1 MLSDSFKCAFVS
13 TNQRPTSPGEY
24 LMCRFIVG
32 GVMGAEIAEP
42 ARRPVLTCRGGNPAM
57 ANTEASEV
65 RSGMFAPP
73 QCPAD
78 WLMVGRGGL
87 GVGGMKILRG
97 QGLTAY
103 MWNTRLRG
111 RASRSWETSQ
121 LDFEPWRQ
129 NFEANTGGKL
139 PPLSALS
146 DSTANVWADRP
157 SLLKTSASCVRGCVS
172 TLSVWVVALLTLKCV
187 CQNNWNKTEL

>member
-139 PPLSALS
+139 PNHVLHLSPLSQIPLRMFEQTAPLS
-146 DSTANVWADRP
+146 WRLQRRVYAGV
-157 SLLKTSASCVRGCVS
+157 
-172 TLSVWVVALLTLKCV
+172 
-187 CQNNWNKTEL
+187 